1 MKKVLTILFLCS
13 IFLFQLHAQET
24 PELNLKIANYVK
36 TVIGTKVNRGECWDL
51 AYEALTQNN
60 CEWDGNYKYG
70 KKLNPKTDSIY
81 PGDLL
86 QFNNVTLKY
95 KKDGLLYKE
104 NFGMHTA
111 IIYTVKAKGIY
122 EIAHQNNAFSGR
134 KVGLSELNLENL
146 TSGTIQF
153 YRPVAKTTR

>member
-1 MKKVLTILFLCS
+1 MKKVVTLISFYTIFV
-13 IFLFQLHAQET
+13 FQLYAQQV
-24 PELNLKIANYVK
+24 PELNLKIVSYVK
-36 TVIGTKVNRGECWDL
+36 SVLGTKVNRGECWDL

-60 CEWDGNYKYG
+60 CEWDGNFKYG
-70 KKLNPKTDSIY
+70 KKLNPKADSIY

-86 QFNNVTLKY
+86 QFNNVTIKY

-111 IIYTVKAKGIY
+111 IIYNVKAKGVY

-134 KVGLSELNLENL
+134 KVGLSELNINNL
-146 TSGTIQF
+146 TTGTILF